1 MATPFTIFN
10 NGVEKTLAAWGLDD
24 LNFSD
29 NDFAPSVVEFVA
41 AGRAVDASDLFAYGS
56 RVIIYRNR
64 TGAGTSWTGG
74 SCWFDGRVEPWERSG
89 SPGSEDCIGRIV
101 NAWLYFQRLQFKMD
115 FWIKSGED
123 LVERSTNRVV
133 LGIRIK
139 SPVVGGVF
147 WETLNTGQ
155 QIRDAV
161 EYAATQGAPVAV
173 GTTACWAKVLSEF
186 QKCIT
191 VEQVIQRMWQIE
203 PDFTCVWDYSTVG
216 TNPAAPGNATL
227 HFLKCQG
234 NSLQTADY
242 SGLTVPEII
251 AFFAANTNLDPAT
264 FDALLTPADIIAAI
278 TAQTLTPVSLDLDA
292 GNFISRFR
300 IKPRPDWIKS
310 YVNIDYEQ
318 TNTVGTKTYLALG
331 NDHYPD
337 PLPTTT
343 EAKFSGVD
351 LYFDLAGSK
360 VSVTTQSGQITSAAF
375 DITSSTT
382 WARWKPEINSPTVS
396 SVVVLTA
403 SSTPAASTRYP
414 APTFAALEDE
424 GAYNSANAYE
434 LLDGSYAEWMNDS
447 TLMTPAGYPTIT
459 AQKCRATASL
469 RIKYANGT
477 TTYKQVTKEF
487 TAISYN
493 TEGDPKEFEVSS
505 KKTDQYA
512 EPQPVGL
519 AALLYKSFR
528 ALACEGSFTVI
539 EQEIGT
545 TRTPITR
552 ANCLNFTGTA
562 LADVELHDI
571 SEETVSV
578 NNWSNIQ
585 APVRRVAGSALK
597 GSYSVEFG
605 APLRLSAN
613 NLIDQIRAA
622 RVRTTSPNLAYLFGG
637 LLSDSGGGKVQHPTK
652 SSSHAAEHGAEFKN
666 VSVVSQTANIPNS
679 SSNLSITEDAEQGHV
694 IILGEASVV
703 LNVKKAAKLA
713 DGSGGASVTLP
724 DGSEATIGGAID
736 SQGTKR
742 RLEVYQLTTCED
754 NGTGDLH
761 NYTRLFV
768 CSDRFQLPG
777 QT

>member
-1 MATPFTIFN
+1 MTAAFTIFN
-10 NGVEKTLAAWGLDD
+10 NGVEKTLADWGLDD

-29 NDFAPSVVEFVA
+29 NDLGPSVVEFVA

-64 TGAGTSWTGG
+64 TGSGTSWTGG
-74 SCWFDGRVEPWERSG
+74 SCWFDGRVEPWERNG
-89 SPGSEDCIGRIV
+89 SAGSEDCLGRIV
-101 NAWLYFQRLQFKMD
+101 NAWLYFQRLEFKMD
-115 FWIKSGED
+115 FWVKSGED

-133 LGIRIK
+133 LGVRIK

-161 EYAATQGAPVAV
+161 EYAASQGAPVTV
-173 GTTACWAKVLSEF
+173 GTTACWAKVVSEF
-186 QKCIT
+186 QKSIT

-216 TNPAAPGNATL
+216 TNPSSPGNPTL

-234 NSLQTADY
+234 NSLNSSDY
-242 SGLTVPEII
+242 TGMTLAEVKT
-251 AFFAANTNLDPAT
+251 FFAANTNLDPAT
-264 FDALLTPADIIAAI
+264 FNTLANVPDILAAI
-278 TAQTLTPVSLDLDA
+278 TAQTLTPVTLNLDA
-292 GNFISRFR
+292 GNFISRFKIR
-300 IKPRPDWIKS
+300 PRPDWIKS

-337 PLPTTT
+337 PLPSTT

-351 LYFDLAGSK
+351 FYFDLAGSK
-360 VSVTTQSGQITSAAF
+360 VSVTTQSGQITSAPF
-375 DITSSTT
+375 DITSSAT
-382 WARWKPEINSPTVS
+382 WARWKPEINSPTVAA
-396 SVVVLTA
+396 VVVLTA

-414 APTFAALEDE
+414 APSFAALEDE
-424 GAYNSANAYE
+424 GVYNAANAYE
-434 LLDGSYAEWMNDS
+434 LLDGSYAEWMNDNS
-447 TLMTPAGYPTIT
+447 LMSPAGYSTIT
-459 AQKCRATASL
+459 AQKCRATACL
-469 RIKYANGT
+469 RIRHINGT
-477 TTYKQVTKEF
+477 VTYKQVTKEF
-487 TAISYN
+487 TAVSYN
-493 TEGDPKEFEVSS
+493 SGGVPKEFEVSS

-519 AALLYKSFR
+519 AELIYKSFR
-528 ALACEGSFTVI
+528 ALSCEGSFTVL
-539 EQEIGT
+539 EREIGA

-562 LADVELHDI
+562 LAAVAADDVSH
-571 SEETVSV
+571 SRVSI

-585 APVRRVAGSALK
+585 APVRRVYGSAVK
-597 GSYSVEFG
+597 GSYTVEFG

-622 RVRTTSPNLAYLFGG
+622 RTRTTSPNLAYLFGG

-652 SSSHAAEHGAEFKN
+652 SSAHNSEHGAETKN
-666 VSVVSQTANIPNS
+666 VSVVSQTADAPDG

-694 IILGEASVV
+694 VILGESKLI

-713 DGSGGASVTLP
+713 DGSGGGSVTMP
-724 DGSEATIGGAID
+724 NGASATIGGAVD
-736 SQGTKR
+736 SQGNHRT
-742 RLEVYQLTTCED
+742 LEIYQLTTCED
-754 NGTGDLH
+754 DGTGTLR